1 MGINHLKRCEKEKRV
16 DLTLPFDISKTLLY
30 INYLL
35 HDRNVKS
42 NTCEKYLSGIR
53 MYHLTMGFD
62 APVLRP
68 AIVSLLLKGR
78 DVQAQLENKSKRI
91 AVTVPVMKL
100 LKRRIRKMEWSE
112 SKKHLVWAVC
122 CICWN
127 GSFRIH
133 EILSKINEMSMI
145 LSANCLTKM

>member
-16 DLTLPFDISKTLLY
+16 DLALPFDISKTLLY

-78 DVQAQLENKSKRI
+78 ENHDDVQAKLENKNQKN
-91 AVTVPVMKL
+91 
-100 LKRRIRKMEWSE
+100 
-112 SKKHLVWAVC
+112 C
-122 CICWN
+122 CHC
-127 GSFRIH
+127 SCH
-133 EILSKINEMSMI
+133 EI
-145 LSANCLTKM
+145 T